1 MAMKI
6 SVVMVLK
13 VVVKIRYSEFGP
25 SRIRANTM
33 AVPNRQKT
41 MGNPRAIQNRKKRK
55 MISVTRPTLMSS

>member
-13 VVVKIRYSEFGP
+13 VVLKIIYSEFGP
-25 SRIRANTM
+25 SKIRANTM

-41 MGNPRAIQNRKKRK
+41 MGNPRAIQRRKKRK
-55 MISVTRPTLMSS
+55 IISVTRSMLIGF